1 MDTLKH
7 LLAFPMYGT
16 AAWLLWVFT
25 LQTGSNALAL
35 MLAAAV
41 LVGFCAWLTGR
52 AQASGKP
59 LVPGLA
65 AGLAAVLAV
74 ACLVFGARETAPA
87 APTQT
92 ASGDQA
98 PAQSGGKEMAS
109 EAFTSGKLADL
120 RAQGKPVFVNF
131 TAAWCV
137 TCQVNERLALGSPQ
151 VAKALADVG
160 GVYLKADW
168 TNHDSEIAKL
178 LAEHGRAGV
187 PLYLVY
193 GVGGGDPVV
202 LPQLLTPGAVAGAIR
217 AAGKKA

>member
-1 MDTLKH
+1 MREWESL
-7 LLAFPMYGT
+7 G
-16 AAWLLWVFT
+16 
-25 LQTGSNALAL
+25 Q
-35 MLAAAV
+35 
-41 LVGFCAWLTGR
+41 R
-52 AQASGKP
+52 AEA
-59 LVPGLA
+59 
-65 AGLAAVLAV
+65 
-74 ACLVFGARETAPA
+74 
-87 APTQT
+87 
-92 ASGDQA
+92 
-98 PAQSGGKEMAS
+98 GGKEAES
-109 EAFTSGKLADL
+109 QPFTVQKLADL

-168 TNHDSEIAKL
+168 TNRDGEIAKL

-193 GVGGGDPVV
+193 GAGGGDPVV
-202 LPQLLTPGAVAGAIR
+202 LPQLLTPGAVAQAIR